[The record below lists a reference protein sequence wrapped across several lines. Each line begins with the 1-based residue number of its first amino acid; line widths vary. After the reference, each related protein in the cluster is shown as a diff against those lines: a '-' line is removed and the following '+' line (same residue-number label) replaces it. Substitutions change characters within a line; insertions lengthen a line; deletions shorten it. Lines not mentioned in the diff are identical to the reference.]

1 VAVRCLI
8 VDDNE
13 EFLDSATRLL
23 SAQGIEVVGRAS
35 SGAVAESLVDE
46 LAPDVA
52 LVDVQLGNEDG
63 LEVARRLVSDEGG
76 TRVVLISTHAENE
89 LSDLVAAS
97 GAVGFLP
104 KTALSANAIE
114 NFLR

>member
-1 VAVRCLI
+1 
-8 VDDNE
+8 
-13 EFLDSATRLL
+13 
-23 SAQGIEVVGRAS
+23 
-35 SGAVAESLVDE
+35 
-46 LAPDVA
+46 
-52 LVDVQLGNEDG
+52 
-63 LEVARRLVSDEGG
+63 VSDEGG